1 MERSAQK
8 AISRSLSFP
17 MKVKLKREELLGE
30 GLHGL
35 GEDIGI
41 LLVTTII
48 VIITRFLIKNT
59 HSSFRMTYLIAHTS
73 TF

>member
-35 GEDIGI
+35 EEDTGI
-41 LLVTTII
+41 LLVITII
-48 VIITRFLIKNT
+48 VITT
-59 HSSFRMTYLIAHTS
+59 DS
-73 TF
+73 